1 MLPAAP
7 RPAPRPAAVVM
18 SMVVRVLVMVG
29 VVSGVVVSTVRG
41 AAGDQAESWIRKAKG
56 RGREKY
62 MCVCVY

>member
-1 MLPAAP
+1 
-7 RPAPRPAAVVM
+7 
-18 SMVVRVLVMVG
+18 MVG